1 MPLPSV
7 LPTSLPAR
15 PGHKSHQFPGW
26 DDPGA
31 LELRP
36 PSQNLPQTKVTA
48 ASWEWDHYWK
58 ERRVFGVFSK
68 KYIHAGIPGC
78 VIYFHPIT
86 SKSLDPGLPIFRPLS
101 FHTGLWWKSLAWLLM
116 QKALHKNFIFNRLCL
131 QPPTK
136 FVVPFTCLKMDQKV
150 SNSRGGDVAT
160 HLSQVL
166 V

>member
-68 KYIHAGIPGC
+68 KNIHAGIPGC

-101 FHTGLWWKSLAWLLM
+101 FHTGLWWKSLAWLIM
-116 QKALHKNFIFNRLCL
+116 QKFFFCHSSYFNGFALPL
-131 QPPTK
+131 Q
-136 FVVPFTCLKMDQKV
+136 
-150 SNSRGGDVAT
+150 SNY
-160 HLSQVL
+160 LSTFCARIML
-166 V
+166 LSFCADSK